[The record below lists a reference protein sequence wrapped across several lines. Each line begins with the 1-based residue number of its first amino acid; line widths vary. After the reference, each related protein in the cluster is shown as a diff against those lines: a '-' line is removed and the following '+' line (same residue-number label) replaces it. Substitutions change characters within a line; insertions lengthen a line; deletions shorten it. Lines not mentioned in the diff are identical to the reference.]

1 MIKYKA
7 LLFGSIGTIV
17 ETSEIQRKSFN
28 SAFNIAGLKWNWT
41 KEIYKNL
48 LNKSGGE
55 ERILR
60 YAKQTKSNVNSKNI
74 RKLKTKIFNRY
85 LKKNKLKLRPGVKEI
100 IKYSKKNQIKLALVT
115 STTLDNINSIFF
127 CLRENLNKRDFNFI
141 GNSTLVKKSKPS
153 AEIYKLALKKL
164 RLSPNECIAIE
175 DTQESLNSA
184 IKAKLKCF
192 IFPGKFHRSKKFNGA
207 FKEIN
212 KINKNILNFK
222 FQGRTTGTN
231 HYYKIFF
238 Q

>member
-1 MIKYKA
+1 MTKYKA

-28 SAFNIAGLKWNWT
+28 SAFKIAGLKWNWT

-127 CLRENLNKRDFNFI
+127 CLRENLNKKDFNFI
-141 GNSTLVKKSKPS
+141 GNSTLVKKPKPS
-153 AEIYKLALKKL
+153 AKIYKLALKKL
-164 RLSPNECIAIE
+164 KLSPKECIAIE

-184 IKAKLKCF
+184 TKAKLKCF

-207 FKEIN
+207 FKKIS
-212 KINKNILNFK
+212 KINKNIFK
-222 FQGRTTGTN
+222 F
-231 HYYKIFF
+231 
-238 Q
+238 

>member
-1 MIKYKA
+1 MTKYKA

-28 SAFNIAGLKWNWT
+28 SAFKIAGLKWNWT

-60 YAKQTKSNVNSKNI
+60 YAKQTKTNVNSKNI
-74 RKLKTKIFNRY
+74 RKLKTKIFNHY

-115 STTLDNINSIFF
+115 STTLDNVNSILF
-127 CLRENLNKRDFNFI
+127 CLRENLNKKDFNFI
-141 GNSTLVKKSKPS
+141 GNSTLVKKPKPS
-153 AEIYKLALKKL
+153 AKIYKLALKKL
-164 RLSPNECIAIE
+164 RLSPKECIAIE

-184 IKAKLKCF
+184 LKAKLKCF

-212 KINKNILNFK
+212 KINKNIFK
-222 FQGRTTGTN
+222 F
-231 HYYKIFF
+231 
-238 Q
+238 

>member
-28 SAFNIAGLKWNWT
+28 SAFKIAGLKWNWT

-127 CLRENLNKRDFNFI
+127 CLRENLNKKDFNFI

-164 RLSPNECIAIE
+164 RLSPKECIAIE

-192 IFPGKFHRSKKFNGA
+192 IFPGKFHKSKKFNGA

-212 KINKNILNFK
+212 KINKNIFK
-222 FQGRTTGTN
+222 F
-231 HYYKIFF
+231 
-238 Q
+238 

>member
-1 MIKYKA
+1 MTKYKA

-28 SAFNIAGLKWNWT
+28 SAFKIAGLKWNWT

-60 YAKQTKSNVNSKNI
+60 YAKQTKTNVNSKNI

-85 LKKNKLKLRPGVKEI
+85 LKKNKIKLRPGVKEI
-100 IKYSKKNQIKLALVT
+100 IKYSKKNHIKLALVT
-115 STTLDNINSIFF
+115 STTLDNINSIFL
-127 CLRENLNKRDFNFI
+127 CLRENLNKKDFNFI
-141 GNSTLVKKSKPS
+141 GNSTLVKKPKPS
-153 AEIYKLALKKL
+153 AKIYKLALKKL
-164 RLSPNECIAIE
+164 RLSPKECIAIE

-184 IKAKLKCF
+184 IKAKLRCF

-212 KINKNILNFK
+212 KINKNIFK
-222 FQGRTTGTN
+222 F
-231 HYYKIFF
+231 
-238 Q
+238 

>member
-1 MIKYKA
+1 MTKYKA

-28 SAFNIAGLKWNWT
+28 SAFKIAGLKWNWT

-60 YAKQTKSNVNSKNI
+60 YAKQTKTNVNSKNI

-127 CLRENLNKRDFNFI
+127 CLRENLNKKDFNFI
-141 GNSTLVKKSKPS
+141 GNSTLVKKPKPS
-153 AEIYKLALKKL
+153 AKIYKLALKKL
-164 RLSPNECIAIE
+164 RLSPKECIAIE

-212 KINKNILNFK
+212 KINKNIFK
-222 FQGRTTGTN
+222 F
-231 HYYKIFF
+231 
-238 Q
+238 

>member
-1 MIKYKA
+1 LTKYKA

-74 RKLKTKIFNRY
+74 RKLKTKIFNHY

-127 CLRENLNKRDFNFI
+127 CLRENLNKKDFNFI
-141 GNSTLVKKSKPS
+141 GNSTLVKKPKPS
-153 AEIYKLALKKL
+153 AKIYKLALKKL
-164 RLSPNECIAIE
+164 KLSPKECIAIE

-184 IKAKLKCF
+184 LKAKLKCF

-212 KINKNILNFK
+212 KINKNIFK
-222 FQGRTTGTN
+222 F
-231 HYYKIFF
+231 
-238 Q
+238 

>member
-7 LLFGSIGTIV
+7 LLFGSIGTLV

-28 SAFNIAGLKWNWT
+28 SAFKIAGLKWNWT

-60 YAKQTKSNVNSKNI
+60 YAKQTKTNVNSKNI

-141 GNSTLVKKSKPS
+141 GNSTLVKKPKPS
-153 AEIYKLALKKL
+153 AKIYKLALKKL
-164 RLSPNECIAIE
+164 KLSPKECIAIE

-212 KINKNILNFK
+212 KINKNIFK
-222 FQGRTTGTN
+222 F
-231 HYYKIFF
+231 
-238 Q
+238 

>member
-28 SAFNIAGLKWNWT
+28 SAFKIAGLKWNWT

-127 CLRENLNKRDFNFI
+127 CLRENLNKKDFNFI
-141 GNSTLVKKSKPS
+141 GNSTLVKKPKPS
-153 AEIYKLALKKL
+153 AKIYKLALKKL
-164 RLSPNECIAIE
+164 SLSPKECIAIE

-212 KINKNILNFK
+212 KINKNIFK
-222 FQGRTTGTN
+222 F
-231 HYYKIFF
+231 
-238 Q
+238 

>member
-28 SAFNIAGLKWNWT
+28 SAFRISGLKWNWT

-60 YAKQTKSNVNSKNI
+60 YAKQTKTNVNSKNI

-127 CLRENLNKRDFNFI
+127 CLRENLNKKDFNFI
-141 GNSTLVKKSKPS
+141 GNSTLVKKPKPS
-153 AEIYKLALKKL
+153 AKIYKLALKKL
-164 RLSPNECIAIE
+164 RLSPKECIAIE

-184 IKAKLKCF
+184 TKAKLKCF

-212 KINKNILNFK
+212 KINKNIFK
-222 FQGRTTGTN
+222 F
-231 HYYKIFF
+231 
-238 Q
+238 

>member
-28 SAFNIAGLKWNWT
+28 SAFKIAGLKWNWT

-100 IKYSKKNQIKLALVT
+100 IRYSKKNQIKLALVT
-115 STTLDNINSIFF
+115 SKTLDNINSIFF
-127 CLRENLNKRDFNFI
+127 CLRENLNKKDFNFI
-141 GNSTLVKKSKPS
+141 GNSTLVKKPKPS
-153 AEIYKLALKKL
+153 AKIYKLALKKL
-164 RLSPNECIAIE
+164 RLSPKECIAIE

-192 IFPGKFHRSKKFNGA
+192 IFPGKFHKSKKFNGA

-212 KINKNILNFK
+212 KINKNIFK
-222 FQGRTTGTN
+222 F
-231 HYYKIFF
+231 
-238 Q
+238 